1 MRSTSLLSRYIGD
14 GGQELLVEVL
24 KSQMI
29 SGGDAVIASKLAAAV
44 NLVEIQPG
52 ELLIKQGDADN
63 DMYFVIAGVFR
74 IFVNDRET
82 ASRRAG
88 QHIGEMALIDPSA
101 RRSASVIA
109 SEPCVVA
116 QIDDKAFTAIAA
128 YHPSMWRAL
137 ALELCRRLD
146 ERKKFLRSPNI
157 KPIIFIGSSTEHL
170 EIATSIN
177 GNISS
182 EIATTILW
190 SKDIFGAS
198 TFPIDD
204 LEAQLHVAD
213 FALLV
218 AGPDDHVTS
227 RGETVEAPRDN
238 IIFEIGLFMGALSRA
253 RTFLLTP
260 NDGNIKIP
268 SDLLGLMCLTFDI
281 RCANLDEATKKAGT
295 ELGKIISRLCPK

>member
-1 MRSTSLLSRYIGD
+1 MGSISLLSRFIGD
-14 GGQELLVEVL
+14 GGQQLLIEVL
-24 KSQMI
+24 KNQMI
-29 SGGDAVIASKLAAAV
+29 SGGDTVIASKLAAAV

-52 ELLIKQGDADN
+52 ELLIKQGNVDN

-74 IFVNDRET
+74 IFVNGRET

-101 RRSASVIA
+101 RRSASAIA
-109 SEPCVVA
+109 SEQSVVA
-116 QIDDKAFTAIAA
+116 RIDEKTFTSIAA
-128 YHPSMWRAL
+128 HHSGMWRAL

-146 ERKKFLRSPNI
+146 ERRKFLRSPNT

-170 EIATSIN
+170 NIATSISGNIPGEIATS
-177 GNISS
+177 
-182 EIATTILW
+182 ILW

-227 RGETVEAPRDN
+227 RGEIIAAPRDN
-238 IIFEIGLFMGALSRA
+238 VIFETGLFMGALSRT

-260 NDGNIKIP
+260 SDSKIKIP
-268 SDLLGLMCLTFDI
+268 SDLLGLICLTFDI
-281 RCANLDEATKKAGT
+281 RCINLDEATRKAGT
-295 ELGKIISRLCPK
+295 ELGKIISRLGPK